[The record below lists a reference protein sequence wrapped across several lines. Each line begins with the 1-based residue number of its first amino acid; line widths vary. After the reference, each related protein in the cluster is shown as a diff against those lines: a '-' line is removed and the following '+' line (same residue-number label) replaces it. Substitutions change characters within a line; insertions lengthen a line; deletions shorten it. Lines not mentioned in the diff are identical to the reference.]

1 MTTTTNAGPTSDQI
15 NQIFSAYQGG
25 DYSTAGNLANQF
37 GLTSSDLS
45 QIAPSFDQSVL
56 ANQGIV
62 LPGGIAQ
69 LGAQGAAASAANQA
83 ANQAASNAVNTSAAI
98 SSLNSQNLDV
108 NQNQISG
115 QGNTNTTPLYSV
127 NSSAPGYNA
136 NAFYGNLAN
145 VNPNAA
151 YTSAD
156 DAVLARLKSEL
167 GGTDLGGTLKSYA
180 AINNDPT
187 TANNIATQLAN
198 AQSPTEFLNILKTS
212 DPTGQNLY
220 SQMLSVATDAYA
232 TTSKTASDYTN
243 AASSLSAEAGR
254 NIMPGA
260 NTGVSMTTGT
270 SAPGA
275 FQTPA
280 DYYNA
285 LVAANQPSTT
295 STTPVNTS
303 DFADWY
309 KQFVACAG
317 TKNKDGSVTP
327 PPVPQ
332 GYSSWAQVYND
343 LYQQP
348 NQQIAQ
354 AQATSKLEQTNPNQ
368 VGINAQQNFYA
379 PQTNLQ
385 KVQQQY
391 GTLLPSTAQVGP
403 VSIQANEIPSGS
415 VDAIHYNPTTGQ
427 FGTTAYSSV
436 NQNSNFSNAIT
447 PDVLQNLINSNT
459 DSSIIFQDPNLSDQ
473 QKIDLTNG
481 SATAKPIYSGTQSP
495 GSNISNFVGSV
506 LTYSD
511 GSTYNTQ
518 TGVKTGPSTGG
529 ISSLGNQNTQ
539 TQNTANAGIA
549 NINQDQATQVA
560 QAYAAAQKS
569 GDYSQVQN
577 LVNQLGVNGADVSKF
592 FPSFDTS
599 KLGSNVFLAGTPQ
612 AQQDFVN
619 QLKSIATNPTT
630 TTSSQIQDLITRAQN
645 DPTLAQTYA
654 TQIQT
659 LQAALPTYQAQDAI
673 TQAQSGTNVLQNYQN
688 LLNIA
693 QTDPTVASAL
703 GSTTLTGIQDALQA
717 SGNGKYISTFE
728 ALTGLDKNIQ
738 SQVPAQLD
746 TTKLPQG
753 VTQNDDGTYQVQVP
767 TPAGWDPGTHVFA
780 TYDQTGA
787 LTGYYSPNPVFPTD
801 ANGNMSNLKYDASWT
816 ANGAPTPQLDTSH
829 GGVVSNFVQG
839 MGPLGGLAIGAA
851 LSALTGGIAAPLSDA
866 LTGALG
872 STLGAAATQGVLTG
886 GLSSLLGGK
895 FSTGFEAG
903 ALGSGITQGLNAI
916 PGIPATASQYYTKPI
931 GNALASSLVTGT
943 PVGTNLAN
951 AAISGGLNQSLNN
964 VPGLDAKTA
973 GVIANLLPSIM
984 TGKLNPA
991 SLVGVASNLQ
1001 KATS

>member
-37 GLTSSDLS
+37 GLTSSNLS

-56 ANQGIV
+56 ANQGIF

-98 SSLNSQNLDV
+98 SSLNSQNFDV
-108 NQNQISG
+108 NQNLNAG

-145 VNPNAA
+145 VNSNAA

-198 AQSPTEFLNILKTS
+198 AKSPTEFLNILKTS

-220 SQMLSVATDAYA
+220 SQMLGVATDAYA

-285 LVAANQPSTT
+285 LVAANKPSTT

-309 KQFVACAG
+309 KQFVAGAG

-327 PPVPQ
+327 PAVPQ

-447 PDVLQNLINSNT
+447 PDVLQNLVDNNT
-459 DSSIIFQDPNLSDQ
+459 RSSIIFQDPNLTAQ
-473 QKIDLTNG
+473 QKIDLTTG
-481 SATAKPIYSGTQSP
+481 AATAKPIYSGTQSP

-529 ISSLGNQNTQ
+529 ISSLQNTQ

-577 LVNQLGVNGADVSKF
+577 LVNQLGVNAADVSKF

-619 QLKSIATNPTT
+619 QLKSIATNPTA

-645 DPTLAQTYA
+645 DPTLAKTYA
-654 TQIQT
+654 PQLQT
-659 LQAALPTYQAQDAI
+659 LQAALPTYQAQDSLK
-673 TQAQSGTNVLQNYQN
+673 QAQAGTNVLQNYQN
-688 LLNIA
+688 VLSLA
-693 QTDPTVASAL
+693 QSDPALASAI
-703 GSTTLTGIQDALQA
+703 GSDTLTGIQDALQA

-801 ANGNMSNLKYDASWT
+801 ANGNMSKLKYDASWT

-839 MGPLGGLAIGAA
+839 MGPFGALAIGYG
-851 LSALTGGIAAPLSDA
+851 LSALTGGVAAPLSEA

-872 STLGAAATQGVLTG
+872 TTLGTAVTQGVLSG

-895 FSTGFEAG
+895 FSTGFETG
-903 ALGSGITQGLNAI
+903 ALGSGITQSLNAI
-916 PGIPATASQYYTKPI
+916 PGIPDAASKYFTTPA
-931 GNALASSLVTGT
+931 GNALASSLVSKTPLSQNLINAGLSGT
-943 PVGTNLAN
+943 IN
-951 AAISGGLNQSLNN
+951 AGLNNI
-964 VPGLDAKTA
+964 PGVDAKTA
-973 GVIANLLPSIM
+973 GIVASLLPTIM
-984 TGKLNPA
+984 TGKVNPA
-991 SLVGVASNLQ
+991 NLVGVASNLQ

>member
-98 SSLNSQNLDV
+98 SSLNSQNFDV
-108 NQNQISG
+108 NQNLNPG

-127 NSSAPGYNA
+127 NSLAPGYNA

-145 VNPNAA
+145 VNSNAA

-198 AQSPTEFLNILKTS
+198 AKSPTEFLNILKTS

-220 SQMLSVATDAYA
+220 SQMLGVATDAYA

-275 FQTPA
+275 FKTPA

-285 LVAANQPSTT
+285 LVAANKPSTT
-295 STTPVNTS
+295 STTPVNAS
-303 DFADWY
+303 DFTDWY
-309 KQFVACAG
+309 KQFVAAAG

-348 NQQIAQ
+348 NQEIAQ

-415 VDAIHYNPTTGQ
+415 VDAIHYNPATGT
-427 FGTTAYSSV
+427 FGMTAYSSL
-436 NQNSNFSNAIT
+436 NPNSNFSNAIT
-447 PDVLQNLINSNT
+447 PDVLQNMVDSNT
-459 DSSIIFQDPNLSDQ
+459 NSSIIFQDPNLTAQ
-473 QKIDLTNG
+473 QKIDLTTG
-481 SATAKPIYSGTQSP
+481 AATAKPIYSGTQSP

-529 ISSLGNQNTQ
+529 ISSLQNTQ

-577 LVNQLGVNGADVSKF
+577 LVNQLGINAADVSKF
-592 FPSFDTS
+592 FPNFDTS

-619 QLKSIATNPTT
+619 QLKSIATNPTA

-645 DPTLAQTYA
+645 DPTLAKTYA

-659 LQAALPTYQAQDAI
+659 LQAALPTYQAQDSLK
-673 TQAQSGTNVLQNYQN
+673 QAQAGTNVLQNYQN
-688 LLNIA
+688 VLSLA
-693 QTDPTVASAL
+693 QSDPALASAI
-703 GSTTLTGIQDALQA
+703 GSDTLTGIQDALQA

-801 ANGNMSNLKYDASWT
+801 ANGNMSKLKYDASWT

-839 MGPLGGLAIGAA
+839 MGPFGALAIGYG
-851 LSALTGGIAAPLSDA
+851 LSALTGGVAAPLSEA

-872 STLGAAATQGVLTG
+872 TTLGTAVTQGVLSG

-895 FSTGFEAG
+895 FSTGFETG
-903 ALGSGITQGLNAI
+903 ALGSGITQSLNAI
-916 PGIPATASQYYTKPI
+916 PGIPDAASKYFTTPA
-931 GNALASSLVTGT
+931 GNALASSLVSKTPLGQNLINAGLSGT
-943 PVGTNLAN
+943 IN
-951 AAISGGLNQSLNN
+951 AGLNNI
-964 VPGLDAKTA
+964 PGVDAKTSGIVA
-973 GVIANLLPSIM
+973 SLLPTIM
-984 TGKLNPA
+984 TGKVNPA
-991 SLVGVASNLQ
+991 NLVGVASNLQ